1 MGSGLFECVINISEG
16 DNDYLLRQ
24 LEHAAGESF
33 RHRHSDPFHNR
44 SVFTL
49 INTDIELKRDVC
61 WLIRNAIDVL
71 DLEDHEGVH
80 PRFGVVDVVPYVA
93 LDETDR
99 DRARE
104 LRDETAAWLGD
115 LDIPV
120 FLYGNVHGVERT
132 LPEVRRRAFV
142 DLAPDFGPSA
152 SDDSAGASAVGE
164 RPVLLAWNMYVTGLT
179 PEQVRD
185 VARLLRGDGIRTLA
199 LQVGRRWQVSC
210 NLIDPLR
217 IGPDVAYDRLI
228 ALLPEG
234 GSIEECELVGLAPAA
249 VLLGIDESRWSQL
262 GLSEDLTIEFVLED
276 ELAFD

>member
-16 DNDYLLRQ
+16 ENEYLLTQ

-71 DLEDHEGVH
+71 DLDDHEGVH

-93 LDETDR
+93 LDEADR
-99 DRARE
+99 ERARE

-120 FLYGNVHGVERT
+120 FLYGNVRGVERS

-142 DLAPDFGPSA
+142 DLAPDFGPPT
-152 SDDSAGASAVGE
+152 SDESAGASAVGE
-164 RPVLLAWNMYVTGLT
+164 RPILLAWNMYVAGLSAD
-179 PEQVRD
+179 EVRQA
-185 VARLLRGDGIRTLA
+185 ARSLRGDGVRTLA
-199 LQVGRRWQVSC
+199 LAVGQRWQVSC

-217 IGPDVAYDRLI
+217 VGPDVAYDRLASI
-228 ALLPEG
+228 LPKN

>member
-1 MGSGLFECVINISEG
+1 MSSGLFECVINISEG
-16 DNDYLLRQ
+16 DNDYLLTQ
-24 LEHAAGESF
+24 LEHAAGASF

-49 INTDIELKRDVC
+49 INTDVELKRDVC

-71 DLEDHEGVH
+71 DLEEHEGVH

-93 LDETDR
+93 LDESDR
-99 DRARE
+99 GRAQE

-142 DLAPDFGPSA
+142 DLAPDFGPSH
-152 SDDSAGASAVGE
+152 SDESAGASAVGE
-164 RPVLLAWNMYVTGLT
+164 RPILLAWNMYVGGLNAD
-179 PEQVRD
+179 EVHQA
-185 VARLLRGDGIRTLA
+185 ARSLRGDGIRTLA
-199 LQVGRRWQVSC
+199 LQVGSRWQVSC

-217 IGPDVAYDRLI
+217 IGPDVAYDRLLT
-228 ALLPEG
+228 LLPTHG
-234 GSIEECELVGLAPAA
+234 TIEECELVGLAPAA
-249 VLLGIDESRWSQL
+249 VLLGIDESRWTQL
-262 GLSEDLTIEFVLED
+262 GLSEELTIEFVLED
-276 ELAFD
+276 ELVYD

>member
-1 MGSGLFECVINISEG
+1 MGAGLFECVINISEG
-16 DNDYLLRQ
+16 ENDYLLAQ
-24 LEHAAGESF
+24 LERTAGESF

-49 INTDIELKRDVC
+49 INTDIELQRDVF

-93 LDETDR
+93 LDETGR

-120 FLYGNVHGVERT
+120 FLYGQIGDQERT
-132 LPEVRRRAFV
+132 LPEVRRRAFR
-142 DLAPDFGPSA
+142 DLLPDRGPRQP
-152 SDDSAGASAVGE
+152 DENAGAVAVGE
-164 RPVLLAWNMYVTGLT
+164 RPVLLAWNMYVTGI
-179 PEQVRD
+179 PADEVSRM
-185 VARLLRGDGIRTLA
+185 ARELRGDGIRTLP
-199 LQVGRRWQVSC
+199 LRVGSRWQVSC
-210 NLIDPLR
+210 NLIDPFR
-217 IGPDVAYDRLI
+217 IGPDVAYDRLV
-228 ALLPEG
+228 ALLPDG

-249 VLLGIDESRWSQL
+249 VLLAIDESRWAQL

-276 ELAFD
+276 ELVLD

>member
-1 MGSGLFECVINISEG
+1 VGSGLFECVINISEG
-16 DNDYLLRQ
+16 ENEYLLTQ

-71 DLEDHEGVH
+71 DLDDHEGVH

-93 LDETDR
+93 LDEADR
-99 DRARE
+99 ERARE

-120 FLYGNVHGVERT
+120 FLYGNVRGVERS

-142 DLAPDFGPSA
+142 DLAPDFGPPT
-152 SDDSAGASAVGE
+152 SDESAGASAVGE
-164 RPVLLAWNMYVTGLT
+164 RPILLAWNMYVAGLSAD
-179 PEQVRD
+179 EVRQA
-185 VARLLRGDGIRTLA
+185 ARSLRGDGVRTLA
-199 LQVGRRWQVSC
+199 LAVGQRWQVSC

-217 IGPDVAYDRLI
+217 VGPDVAYDRLASI
-228 ALLPEG
+228 LPKN